1 MLTKERASPLA
12 SASELSWAIIR
23 VARAHRQLAGE
34 LLGALGVHPG
44 QEMVLTMLWSRDG
57 RMATEL
63 ASGACVEPGTMSRT
77 LASLERA
84 GLITREASTT
94 DRRAV
99 TVTLTRKGRALQPK
113 VEAAWR
119 ELSRRTCAGLSP
131 ADRKELMTLLGR
143 ISDNLTRD
151 R

>member
-1 MLTKERASPLA
+1 LA
-12 SASELSWAIIR
+12 SAPDLSYAIIR

-57 RMATEL
+57 RTATEL
-63 ASGACVEPGTMSRT
+63 AGGACVEPGTMSRT

-84 GLITREASTT
+84 GLLTRETSTS

-99 TVTLTRKGRALQPK
+99 TVTLTTKGRDLQPK

-119 ELSRRTCAGLSP
+119 ELSRRTCAGLSA
-131 ADRKELMTLLGR
+131 ADRTQLMTLLGR
-143 ISDNLTRD
+143 VSDNLARA